1 MKIGII
7 GAGYSGLTIAKE
19 LEENGQEVT
28 IFEKNDYVGGMV
40 DTVEICGTRLEKY
53 YRHIFKSDREAIK
66 LIKEMGLENE
76 LIWPATKMG
85 YLTNKRAYLFGTPIS
100 LLKYKP
106 LKLIQKL
113 RFGFNVIHIKLIN
126 DYKKLEKVTAEK
138 WLKDRIGDKVYS
150 QVWEPLLIS
159 KFGEKKDQI
168 SMAWLWG
175 KIKLRSTSSTPEG
188 EQLGYIKGSYQ
199 KLTDNFYKYLLN
211 KNVDIKLETSV
222 KEVIKDNDKYI
233 VKYTRNEKEEKEE
246 FDVIVS
252 TIDYKD
258 FEKLFDKYM
267 NEEEKQK
274 IQKVNYTS
282 ARTMMIVANKSFSP
296 FYWLNIGDNDI
307 PFGGIIEHTNFID
320 KSNYDNNHILYISN
334 YMTEDNKLYN
344 VSKEELLKEYMKSL
358 TKINKEFTME
368 NIKDYY
374 VFDEKYAQPIIECNY
389 SEYIMNDKL
398 EKEKIYL
405 CTMPQIYPED
415 RGMNYAIRLGNK
427 IANEVLEQID
437 KREKKNEN

>member
-19 LEENGQEVT
+19 LEEKGQEVT
-28 IFEKNDYVGGMV
+28 IFERQPYVGGMV
-40 DTVEICGTRLEKY
+40 DTIEIFDTRLEKY
-53 YRHIFKSDREAIK
+53 YRHIFKSDKEAIN

-85 YLTNKRAYLFGTPIS
+85 YLSNKKPYLFGTPIS
-100 LLKYKP
+100 LLKFKP
-106 LKLIQKL
+106 LNLIQKL

-222 KEVIKDNDKYI
+222 KEITKENDKYV
-233 VKYTRNEKEEKEE
+233 VKYIRN
-246 FDVIVS
+246 
-252 TIDYKD
+252 
-258 FEKLFDKYM
+258 
-267 NEEEKQK
+267 
-274 IQKVNYTS
+274 
-282 ARTMMIVANKSFSP
+282 
-296 FYWLNIGDNDI
+296 
-307 PFGGIIEHTNFID
+307 
-320 KSNYDNNHILYISN
+320 
-334 YMTEDNKLYN
+334 
-344 VSKEELLKEYMKSL
+344 
-358 TKINKEFTME
+358 
-368 NIKDYY
+368 
-374 VFDEKYAQPIIECNY
+374 
-389 SEYIMNDKL
+389 
-398 EKEKIYL
+398 
-405 CTMPQIYPED
+405 
-415 RGMNYAIRLGNK
+415 
-427 IANEVLEQID
+427 
-437 KREKKNEN
+437 

>member
-19 LEENGQEVT
+19 LEKNGQDVT
-28 IFEKNDYVGGMV
+28 IFEKNNYVGGMV

-252 TIDYKD
+252 TIDYKG
-258 FEKLFDKYM
+258 FEKLFNKYM

-320 KSNYDNNHILYISN
+320 KSNYENNHILYISN

-415 RGMNYAIRLGNK
+415 RGMNYAIKLGSK
-427 IANEVLEQID
+427 VANEVLEQIN
-437 KREKKNEN
+437 KREKNNEN